1 MKLVMINETIFETE
15 NHLLSFLYSLKTTK
29 GFENIDIDKLFK
41 EKILEVKILASTHKI
56 TIIIK
61 GDYDN

>member
-29 GFENIDIDKLFK
+29 GFENIDIDKLVK
-41 EKILEVKILASTHKI
+41 EKILEVETLASTHKI
-56 TIIIK
+56 TVIIK
-61 GDYDN
+61 EDYDN

>member
-29 GFENIDIDKLFK
+29 GFENIDIDKLMK
-41 EKILEVKILASTHKI
+41 EKILEIENLDFTHKT
-56 TIIIK
+56 TIMVK
-61 GDYDN
+61 EDYDN